1 MVNLM
6 GEKIKIGISRNR
18 LFDFQNVVSFVGE
31 YKDEFDVKELSKAIK
46 MLSVREP
53 LITSLIEL
61 DGNKDAYLLPDKVV
75 QEVEF
80 LETDIN
86 EFLKQQQKTGLDF
99 SKYLFKFFVLNKKTL
114 VILSHTVVS
123 DAKSLLLLAEELMS
137 YYNKESVSVEPKEIK
152 LFSGDEDLPLE
163 VQSFVAERVTEV
175 LENNWLMKPEN
186 YSCDDYRN
194 AKSAFYDKTGKTEV
208 FEYCIDDELSEKLL
222 SRCEELKIDFSSCIS
237 FAFMKALSE
246 NVKASKKIH
255 KANIQLDRRPY
266 FVDYNSYS
274 VGALNGTVTVDLP
287 ENKKTLAEQAKA
299 FHEAYYKKFA
309 VSFNAFYNEFF
320 LSRLSPDF
328 LDSTFMYKAGKCK
341 NKATKKLAT
350 LYGCEQKFLMGFASY
365 NIKQKS
371 WEKLS
376 TFHHICVKEP
386 HKSNENV
393 TVTLVMG
400 EKNVLYLEYHPTQY
414 NSKMRDETITR
425 FVSLLKTI

>member
-6 GEKIKIGISRNR
+6 SGKFKIGISRNR
-18 LFDFQNVVSFVGE
+18 LFDFQNLVSFVGE
-31 YKDEFDVKELSKAIK
+31 YKDEFQVKELSKAIK

-53 LITSLIEL
+53 LVTSLIEL
-61 DGNKDAYLLPDKVV
+61 DENKDAFLLPDKVV
-75 QEVEF
+75 QELEF

-86 EFLKQQQKTGLDF
+86 EFLKQQQKIGLDF
-99 SKYLFKFFVLNKKTL
+99 SKCLFKFFVLNKKTL
-114 VILSHTVVS
+114 VIISHTVVS

-137 YYNKESVSVEPKEIK
+137 YYNKESVLVEPKEIK
-152 LFSGDEDLPLE
+152 LFSSDEDLPLE

-175 LENNWLMKPEN
+175 LENNWLMKPEK

-194 AKSAFYDKTGKTEV
+194 AKSAFYDKTGETEV
-208 FEYCIDDELSEKLL
+208 FEYCIDDKLSEKSLL
-222 SRCEELKIDFSSCIS
+222 RCEELKIDFSSFIAFS
-237 FAFMKALSE
+237 FMKALSE
-246 NVKASKKIH
+246 NMKTSEKVH

-287 ENKKTLAEQAKA
+287 ENKKTLADQAKA
-299 FHEAYYKKFA
+299 FHKAYYKKFA

-328 LDSTFMYKAGKCK
+328 LDSTFMYKAGKCR

-365 NIKQKS
+365 NLKQRS
-371 WEKLS
+371 REKLS

-393 TVTLVMG
+393 TVTLVMS
-400 EKNVLYLEYHPTQY
+400 EKNMLYLEYCPTSF
-414 NSKMRDETITR
+414 NTKMRDETVTR
-425 FVSLLKTI
+425 FVSLLNEI